1 MKKYPPT
8 PRRAPWRLLEVS
20 GPVLREIDAPP
31 GPVPPF
37 AWDACPFAGG
47 WAYAAWDGA
56 GLTALE
62 AGFADRRAAEKAA
75 HAAFG
80 QGASS
85 AFPRPGAATE
95 ALRAAL
101 AGKTLLLHGAFTPFQ
116 LEVFRAVAAIPCGK
130 TTTYGALAATL
141 GRPGA
146 QRAVAR
152 ALASNRFALVL
163 PCHRVVPAA
172 GGAGGWRWGS
182 ALKETLLAAE
192 AEGGPGKLLS
202 QTE

>member
-1 MKKYPPT
+1 MKKTPP
-8 PRRAPWRLLEVS
+8 PSRRAPWRLLEVS
-20 GPVLREIDAPP
+20 GPVLRGIDAPQ

-37 AWDACPFAGG
+37 AWDVCPFAGG
-47 WAYAAWDGA
+47 WAFAAWDGA

-62 AGFADRRAAEKAA
+62 AGFADKRAAEKAA
-75 HAAFG
+75 LAALG
-80 QGASS
+80 HDAPS
-85 AFPRPGAATE
+85 AFPRPGAAAET
-95 ALRAAL
+95 LRAAL
-101 AGKTLLLHGAFTPFQ
+101 AGKTLSLHGAFTDFK
-116 LEVFRAVAAIPCGK
+116 LAVFRAAAAIPIGM
-130 TTTYGALAATL
+130 TASYGALAATL

-152 ALASNRFALVL
+152 ALASNRFALAI

-182 ALKETLLAAE
+182 ALKGTLLAAE
-192 AEGGPGKLLS
+192 ARGDPEKLLS

>member
-1 MKKYPPT
+1 MKSVSPHS
-8 PRRAPWRLLEVS
+8 RRVPWRLLEVA
-20 GPVLREIDAPP
+20 GPVLREIGAPP

-37 AWDACPFAGG
+37 SWDVCPFAGG
-47 WAYAAWDGA
+47 WAHAAWDGA

-75 HAAFG
+75 L
-80 QGASS
+80 ASP
-85 AFPRPGAATE
+85 AFPRPGAAEE

-101 AGKTLLLHGAFTPFQ
+101 AGKTLRLHGAFTDFE
-116 LEVFRAVAAIPCGK
+116 LSVFRAAAAIPCGD
-130 TTTYGALAATL
+130 TMTYGALAATL

-152 ALASNRFALVL
+152 ALASNRFALAI

-192 AEGGPGKLLS
+192 ARGSPEKLLS